1 LLAWCIL
8 GFKFVLAALIWKA
21 ECGVKVPIV
30 TVCLIS
36 PVFLVS
42 KKTDIFFNVFCSVC
56 SLLRIIIYTGKGGT
70 GKTVLSCSTA
80 VNLADNNHKTLILS
94 SDPAHTLSDAFMMDY
109 IGNEPSKVIDNLY
122 ALQVDP
128 VIEINKHFNSILSY
142 LASTFFSKGV
152 DETLSYE
159 LAMLPGMTQL
169 FSLLKIEEVMHD
181 GDYEAIVLDM
191 PASGEALRYLYFPK
205 LAGSIGRKLTGFTG
219 VFSGFAKMFQAFS
232 GFPSSSSSRL
242 PPSNV
247 LQKELDLMGRL
258 DSLSKLI
265 TDSDATSLRLVAN
278 PDTFSIENAKRALM
292 SANLYG
298 INVDLVIINKI
309 MPKGS
314 PDKYFANWAEF
325 QNRKVEEAISN
336 FYPLPVKEARLYEKE
351 LRGIEMLGENAKSL
365 FGKDDP
371 SRIFYS
377 GKVFEFLKEGDSSL
391 RIKMKVPFTEKAD
404 FDISRYGE
412 QLAIKV
418 KGPTGYITNVVPLP
432 VATIGMNLSRAKL
445 DKDDLNLF
453 FEKRP

>member
-1 LLAWCIL
+1 M
-8 GFKFVLAALIWKA
+8 
-21 ECGVKVPIV
+21 
-30 TVCLIS
+30 
-36 PVFLVS
+36 
-42 KKTDIFFNVFCSVC
+42 
-56 SLLRIIIYTGKGGT
+56 RIIIYTGKGGT

-80 VNLADNNHKTLILS
+80 VNLAENNHKTLILS

-109 IGNEPSKVIDNLY
+109 IGNEPSKVVENLY

-142 LASTFFSKGV
+142 LASTFFSKGI

-169 FSLLKIEEVMHD
+169 FSLLKIEEVMDH
-181 GDYEAIVLDM
+181 GDYDAIVLDM

-205 LAGSIGRKLTGFTG
+205 LAGSIGRRLTGFTG
-219 VFSGFAKMFQAFS
+219 VFSGFAKMFQPFS
-232 GFPSSSSSRL
+232 GFSSSSSPL

-247 LQKELDLMGRL
+247 LEKELDLMGRL

-265 TDSDATSLRLVAN
+265 TDSDITSLRLVAN

-314 PDKYFANWAEF
+314 SDKYFANWAEF
-325 QNRKVEEAISN
+325 QNSKVEEAKSN
-336 FYPLPVKEARLYEKE
+336 FYPLPVREARLYEKE
-351 LRGIEMLGENAKSL
+351 LRGIDMLCENAKSI

-371 SRIFYS
+371 SRMFYS
-377 GKVFEFLKEGDSSL
+377 GKVFEFLKEGGDSSL
-391 RIKMKVPFTEKAD
+391 RIKMKVPFTEKDD
-404 FDISRYGE
+404 FDINRFGE

-432 VATIGMNLSRAKL
+432 AATIGMKLSRAKL

>member
-1 LLAWCIL
+1 M
-8 GFKFVLAALIWKA
+8 
-21 ECGVKVPIV
+21 
-30 TVCLIS
+30 
-36 PVFLVS
+36 
-42 KKTDIFFNVFCSVC
+42 
-56 SLLRIIIYTGKGGT
+56 RIIIYTGKGGT

-94 SDPAHTLSDAFMMDY
+94 SDPAHTLSDAFMMGH

-122 ALQVDP
+122 AMQVDP

-169 FSLLKIEEVMHD
+169 FSLLKIEEVMHH
-181 GDYEAIVLDM
+181 GDYESIVLDM

-205 LAGSIGRKLTGFTG
+205 LAGSIGRKLAGYSG
-219 VFSGFAKMFQAFS
+219 VFSGFAKMFEPFS
-232 GFPSSSSSRL
+232 GFSSSSSPPS

-247 LQKELDLMGRL
+247 LQTEMNLMGRL

-265 TDSDATSLRLVAN
+265 TDYDITSLRLVAN

-314 PDKYFANWAEF
+314 SDKYFADWAEF
-325 QNRKVEEAISN
+325 QKIKVEEAKSN
-336 FYPLPVKEARLYEKE
+336 FYPLPVREARLYERE
-351 LRGIEMLGENAKSL
+351 LRGIDMLGENAKL
-365 FGKDDP
+365 IFGKDDP
-371 SRIFYS
+371 LGIFYS
-377 GKVFEFLKEGDSSL
+377 GKVFEFLKDEGDSSL
-391 RIKMKVPFTEKAD
+391 RIKMKVPFTEKDD
-404 FDISRYGE
+404 FDITRYGE

-418 KGPTGYITNVVPLP
+418 KGQTGYITNVVPLP
-432 VATIGMNLSRAKL
+432 VATIGMKLSRAKL
-445 DKDDLNLF
+445 DNDELSLF
-453 FEKRP
+453 FEKLP

>member
-1 LLAWCIL
+1 
-8 GFKFVLAALIWKA
+8 
-21 ECGVKVPIV
+21 
-30 TVCLIS
+30 
-36 PVFLVS
+36 
-42 KKTDIFFNVFCSVC
+42 
-56 SLLRIIIYTGKGGT
+56 
-70 GKTVLSCSTA
+70 
-80 VNLADNNHKTLILS
+80 
-94 SDPAHTLSDAFMMDY
+94 MMDH

-122 ALQVDP
+122 AMQVDP
-128 VIEINKHFNSILSY
+128 VMEINKHFNSILSY

-169 FSLLKIEEVMHD
+169 FSLLKIEEFMHH
-181 GDYEAIVLDM
+181 GEYESIVLDM

-205 LAGSIGRKLTGFTG
+205 LAGSIGRRLAGYTG
-219 VFSGFAKMFQAFS
+219 VFSGFAKMFEPFS
-232 GFPSSSSSRL
+232 GFSSSSL

-247 LQKELDLMGRL
+247 LQTEMDLMGRL

-265 TDSDATSLRLVAN
+265 TDYDITSLRLVAN

-292 SANLYG
+292 SANLFG

-314 PDKYFANWAEF
+314 ADKYFANWAEF
-325 QNRKVEEAISN
+325 QNIKVEEARSN
-336 FYPLPVKEARLYEKE
+336 FYPLPVREARLYEKE
-351 LRGIEMLGENAKSL
+351 LRGIDMLRENAKSI

-371 SRIFYS
+371 SGIFYS
-377 GKVFEFLKEGDSSL
+377 GKVFEFLKEQGDSSL
-391 RIKMKVPFTEKAD
+391 RIKMKVPFTEKDD

-432 VATIGMNLSRAKL
+432 VATIGMKLSRAKL
-445 DKDDLNLF
+445 DNDELNLF
-453 FEKRP
+453 FEKWP

>member
-1 LLAWCIL
+1 
-8 GFKFVLAALIWKA
+8 
-21 ECGVKVPIV
+21 
-30 TVCLIS
+30 
-36 PVFLVS
+36 
-42 KKTDIFFNVFCSVC
+42 
-56 SLLRIIIYTGKGGT
+56 LRIIVYTGKGGT

-80 VNLADNNHKTLILS
+80 VNLAYNNHKTLILS
-94 SDPAHTLSDAFMMDY
+94 SDPAHTLSDAFMMGY
-109 IGNEPSKVIDNLY
+109 IGSEPSKVIENLY

-142 LASTFFSKGV
+142 LASTFFSKGI

-169 FSLLKIEEVMHD
+169 FSLLKIEEVMHH
-181 GDYEAIVLDM
+181 GDYEAIVLDI

-205 LAGSIGRKLTGFTG
+205 LAGSIGRKITGYTG
-219 VFSGFAKMFQAFS
+219 VFSGFAKMFQPFS
-232 GFPSSSSSRL
+232 GFSSSSSPL

-247 LQKELDLMGRL
+247 LEKELTLMGRL

-265 TDSDATSLRLVAN
+265 TDSDITSLRLVAN

-314 PDKYFANWAEF
+314 SDKYFANWAEF
-325 QNRKVEEAISN
+325 QTGKVEEARSN

-351 LRGIEMLGENAKSL
+351 LRGIDMLGENAKSL

-371 SRIFYS
+371 SMIFYS
-377 GKVFEFLKEGDSSL
+377 GKVFEFLKEAGDSTL
-391 RIKMKVPFTEKAD
+391 RIKMKVPFTEKDD

-412 QLAIKV
+412 QIAIKV
-418 KGPTGYITNVVPLP
+418 KGPTGYITNVIPLP
-432 VATIGMNLSRAKL
+432 VATIGMDLSRAKL
-445 DKDDLNLF
+445 DRGVLNLF